1 MKASI
6 NAAGVQIE
14 VEYPD
19 TTSVS
24 LETFT
29 DLVRKQWYATLT
41 LVPKPAEAPRQQ
53 LGYAAQ
59 TEATTPRRARFEW
72 SMGDGRQPGVDA

>member
-6 NAAGVQIE
+6 NAAGVT
-14 VEYPD
+14 VEI
-19 TTSVS
+19 VA
-24 LETFT
+24 ETHDDIT
-29 DLVRKQWYATLT
+29 VDALT
-41 LVPKPAEAPRQQ
+41 NMAAAYWQSTYDAIPKPAEAPRQQ